1 MREAGLMLFLAGAGV
16 AAGHGFVETVA
27 RYGWLLF
34 LGGALV
40 TLVPMCIG
48 FMLATWVFKLS
59 LPDTLGSICGGMTS
73 TPALGALITAAGSE
87 EVAASYAATYPFALV
102 LVVLA
107 SQALASLL

>member
-1 MREAGLMLFLAGAGV
+1 M

-34 LGGALV
+34 VGGAIV
-40 TLVPMCIG
+40 TLIPMCIG
-48 FMLATWVFKLS
+48 FVLATYVLKLS

-73 TPALGALITAAGSE
+73 TTCVGRAYYCAGSE
-87 EVAASYAATYPFALV
+87 DVAASYAATYPFALV
-102 LVVLA
+102 LVVLV